1 MPHIH
6 QIATMTSKGQITLPK
21 PIRQALGVDAGGRVA
36 FDFNGQAITVSKAPP
51 IEHHDPL
58 VTRFLALLA
67 RDIEAGKNVEGLPAG
82 LAQSLR
88 QALKRPVD
96 LDAPIDGDVV
106 L

>member
-1 MPHIH
+1 
-6 QIATMTSKGQITLPK
+6 MTSRDQITLPK

-51 IEHHDPL
+51 IEHSDPL

-67 RDIEAGKNVEGLPAG
+67 RDIEAGKNVQGLPAG
-82 LAQSLR
+82 LAHSLQ
-88 QALKRPVD
+88 QALKKPVD